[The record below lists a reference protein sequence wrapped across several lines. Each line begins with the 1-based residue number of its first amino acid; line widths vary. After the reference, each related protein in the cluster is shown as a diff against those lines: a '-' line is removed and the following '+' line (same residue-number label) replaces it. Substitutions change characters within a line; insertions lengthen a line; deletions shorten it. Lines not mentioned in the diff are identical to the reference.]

1 MGVPT
6 SVSINTDP
14 PVENRTTGVGPT
26 GSYSV
31 TLSNV
36 PPSGKKAR
44 ASVTC
49 SAPGF
54 NFQNTFVVERPGAP
68 GDTILTVNL
77 A

>member
-6 SVSINTDP
+6 AVSINTDP

-26 GSYSV
+26 GVYSV

-36 PPSGKKAR
+36 PPFGKKAR
-44 ASVTC
+44 ASVSC
-49 SAPGF
+49 SVPAA
-54 NFQNTFVVERPGAP
+54 NFQNTFVVDRPPAP